1 MSEKELYLLEL
12 LRNGGDIPED
22 LIEDLH
28 SVDIA
33 NLLSE
38 EDVPDEGIQKLF
50 LLPDKEK
57 LAEVLE
63 ASEQEMQARIINLLD
78 YSLIVKL
85 LSHLSNDDVAD
96 ILSDLPI
103 NLRKKLLKLM
113 KISDSRDITYLLG
126 FDEDTAGGRMTTEYI
141 ALYEELTVNR
151 AWEKIKEIATETE
164 VIEYIFILNRQNV
177 LVGIA
182 DLRQILI
189 SSGETLLK
197 DIMDTDYKFVYT
209 DMDQEE
215 VSIMFNKYGLSVIP
229 VINKRGALL
238 GIITSDDV
246 IEVMAEEQSEDILK
260 LGGVSEDGEIEDSI
274 MKSVKSRLPWL
285 VINLFTALV
294 AASAISIFDSVI
306 AQVAALASIMTMV
319 SGMGGNAGSQSL
331 SLTISSIVLG
341 EISFKKD
348 WMLVFKEMLIGLID
362 GIAVGIVAGILVFVR
377 YGNIYLCIILFL
389 AMICNLIIA
398 GMAGFLIPLS
408 IKKFGGD
415 PAMAS
420 SIFQTC
426 IIRVRSLRKHAIGI
440 FLTDLS
446 LYLCRFFF
454 YGFTRL

>member
-389 AMICNLIIA
+389 AMIFNLIIA

-420 SIFQTC
+420 SIFLTT
-426 IIRVRSLRKHAIGI
+426 LTDTGGFFI
-440 FLTDLS
+440 FLGLAS
-446 LYLCRFFF
+446 LFIE
-454 YGFTRL
+454 RL

>member
-1 MSEKELYLLEL
+1 MSEKELLLLER
-12 LRNGGDIPED
+12 LRDGGDIPEEWID
-22 LIEDLH
+22 DLH

-33 NLLSE
+33 NLLE
-38 EDVPDEGIQKLF
+38 EDGVQDEGIRKLF
-50 LLPDKEK
+50 FLADKEK
-57 LAEVLE
+57 MAEVLE
-63 ASEQEMQARIINLLD
+63 ASSKEMQAKIIDLIE
-78 YSLIVKL
+78 YSRIVKL
-85 LSHLSNDDVAD
+85 LSHLSNDDVTD

-103 NLRKKLLKLM
+103 NLRKKLLKMM
-113 KISDSRDITYLLG
+113 KISDSQDIIYLLG
-126 FDEDTAGGRMTTEYI
+126 FDEDTAGGRMTTDYI

-164 VIEYIFILNRQNV
+164 VIEYIFVLNRQNV

-197 DIMDTDYKFVYT
+197 DIMDTDYKFVSA

-215 VSIMFNKYGLSVIP
+215 VSLTFNKYGLSVIP

-260 LGGVSEDGEIEDSI
+260 LGGVSEDGEIEDSVF
-274 MKSVKSRLPWL
+274 KSVKSRLPWL
-285 VINLFTALV
+285 VVNLFTAIV
-294 AASAISIFDSVI
+294 AASAISLFDAVI

-341 EISFKKD
+341 EINLKND
-348 WMLVFKEMLIGLID
+348 WKLVFKEMLIGLID
-362 GIAVGIVAGILVFVR
+362 GILVGLVAGVIIFIRYQNIFLSLV
-377 YGNIYLCIILFL
+377 LLM

-398 GMAGFLIPLS
+398 CVAGFLIPLT

-415 PAMAS
+415 PALAS
-420 SIFQTC
+420 
-426 IIRVRSLRKHAIGI
+426 AI
-440 FLTDLS
+440 FLTTLTDTGGFFIFLGLAS
-446 LYLCRFFF
+446 LFI
-454 YGFTRL
+454 RLL

>member
-1 MSEKELYLLEL
+1 
-12 LRNGGDIPED
+12 
-22 LIEDLH
+22 
-28 SVDIA
+28 
-33 NLLSE
+33 
-38 EDVPDEGIQKLF
+38 
-50 LLPDKEK
+50 
-57 LAEVLE
+57 
-63 ASEQEMQARIINLLD
+63 
-78 YSLIVKL
+78 
-85 LSHLSNDDVAD
+85 
-96 ILSDLPI
+96 
-103 NLRKKLLKLM
+103 M
-113 KISDSRDITYLLG
+113 KVSDSRDIIYLLG

-141 ALYEELTVNR
+141 ALYEELTVTR

-189 SSGETLLK
+189 SSADTLLK

-209 DMDQEE
+209 YMDQEE
-215 VSIMFNKYGLSVIP
+215 VSLMFNKYGLSVIP

-274 MKSVKSRLPWL
+274 VKSIKGRLPWL

-294 AASAISIFDSVI
+294 AASAISIFDTVI

-331 SLTISSIVLG
+331 SLTISGIVLG

-348 WMLVFKEMLIGLID
+348 WKLVFKEMFIGLID
-362 GIAVGIVAGILVFVR
+362 GIAIGILAGILVFVR
-377 YGNIYLCIILFL
+377 YGNIYLSMVLFL
-389 AMICNLIIA
+389 AMIGNLIIA
-398 GMAGFLIPLS
+398 GMAGFLIPLT

-415 PAMAS
+415 PALAS
-420 SIFQTC
+420 SIFLTT
-426 IIRVRSLRKHAIGI
+426 LTDTGGFFI
-440 FLTDLS
+440 FLGLAS
-446 LYLCRFFF
+446 LFIKVL
-454 YGFTRL
+454 